1 MSSSAS
7 YHLVGESSTDP
18 DLTIDHQD
26 NDSLQPR
33 SEMGY
38 RLGVFRA
45 CYVVALCSIGS
56 FLFAYVSQPIV
67 LYCHD

>member
-18 DLTIDHQD
+18 DLTNDDQD
-26 NDSLQPR
+26 SDSLKPR

-56 FLFAYVSQPIV
+56 FLFAYVSQWIAS
-67 LYCHD
+67 YCHD